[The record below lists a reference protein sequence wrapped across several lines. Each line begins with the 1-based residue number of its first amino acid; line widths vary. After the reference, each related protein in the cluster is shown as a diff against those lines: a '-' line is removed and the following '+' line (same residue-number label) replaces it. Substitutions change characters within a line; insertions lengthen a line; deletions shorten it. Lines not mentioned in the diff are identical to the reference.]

1 MKKYLISLA
10 SSLLLAASVAPT
22 VYGETTFPI
31 VEEPITLEYF
41 VGKGPQ
47 NYQVDW
53 NDDFE
58 FWMNYEELTNIH
70 VDWEQISSEAIEEQR
85 NLVLVSGDY
94 PDVFYNAGFTNSDL
108 FRYGSQGVFLP
119 LNDIIE
125 EHAPNLTQIL
135 EEHPEV
141 RAAITFP
148 DGNIYGMP
156 VLQDGDH
163 LSARAG
169 ATPWISMEAID
180 SSGEGKPETTED
192 LYNYLTYVKE
202 NMDGKIPLGAPGI
215 DYIVNYLAGSFGIMN
230 NGNANGPIDVDP
242 ETNELRFYAT
252 SDQYKEFLQYL
263 NKLYSEQLIDPNIFT
278 IQWNQYVANQ
288 NEDKYAMFL
297 FWGPDKSAVDE
308 FASKYTHLS
317 AVEGPHGD
325 KAYVNMASMV
335 ISNSGFVVTTENENP
350 EAAVAWVD
358 YFYGKEGSLLFNT
371 GVEGETFNYDEN
383 GEIERIMKTDEIPYH
398 LPSLGNNQGMFYK
411 DTTETTPY
419 IEEAMVDFEPV
430 VITPWATFTYT
441 PEENDFL
448 VTAGA
453 DIDKFVVEM
462 RDQFI
467 SGQLSFDDWD
477 QYVSTLEAMGIE
489 DYLAVKQAAYSRTQ
503 E

>member
-1 MKKYLISLA
+1 
-10 SSLLLAASVAPT
+10 
-22 VYGETTFPI
+22 
-31 VEEPITLEYF
+31 
-41 VGKGPQ
+41 
-47 NYQVDW
+47 
-53 NDDFE
+53 
-58 FWMNYEELTNIH
+58 
-70 VDWEQISSEAIEEQR
+70 
-85 NLVLVSGDY
+85 
-94 PDVFYNAGFTNSDL
+94 
-108 FRYGSQGVFLP
+108 
-119 LNDIIE
+119 
-125 EHAPNLTQIL
+125 
-135 EEHPEV
+135 
-141 RAAITFP
+141 
-148 DGNIYGMP
+148 
-156 VLQDGDH
+156 
-163 LSARAG
+163 
-169 ATPWISMEAID
+169 MEAID
-180 SSGEGKPETTED
+180 SSSEGKPETTED